1 MDLSTDFLRTFIAV
15 CECKSFSLA
24 TARVHKSQGAI
35 SAQIAKLEEQAGS
48 KFIDRSQRQFRL
60 TEEGE
65 LFLNFAQEMVA
76 KTDATQ
82 QSLQALHNTVQQEV
96 RIGTTRSVGI
106 YLLPGVIGDI
116 TKKFPHMNMSLLTQG
131 RTLTYERLQQGMM
144 DLALVLEDAVPR
156 GLSAEPLRC
165 EPLCF
170 VISPKHPLANKKAI
184 SWEELKTVPFIS
196 GIKGNDFSDMIDE
209 IFEKHG
215 IPRPTGNITIN
226 NLHMRKEA
234 VRAGVGVTV
243 LPCFTVREEVQ
254 SKSLKVLTIKDRP
267 LPDTRLM
274 IVEPHQRSINP
285 NVHLVKKALE
295 ESFMIEANHDESLQP
310 LVLVRRK
317 AKVLMAKML
326 LCGPFA
332 AAGSF
337 TDYLFY

>member
-1 MDLSTDFLRTFIAV
+1 MDISTDFLRTLIAV

-24 TARVHKSQGAI
+24 SVRVHKSQGAI

-48 KFIDRSQRQFRL
+48 QFIDRSQRQFRL
-60 TEEGE
+60 TKEGE

-82 QSLQALHNTVQQEV
+82 QSLQALQNNVHQEV

-106 YLLPGVIGDI
+106 YLLPGVISSI
-116 TKKFPHMNMSLLTQG
+116 TKKFPDMSISLLTQG
-131 RTLTYERLQQGMM
+131 RTLTYERLQQGAL
-144 DLALVLEDAVPR
+144 DLALVLADAVPR
-156 GLSAEPLRC
+156 GLFAEPLRS
-165 EPLCF
+165 ESLCF
-170 VISPKHPLANKKAI
+170 VISSKHPLAGKKAV

-196 GIKGNDFSDMIDE
+196 GVKGNDFSDMIDE

-243 LPCFTVREEVQ
+243 LPAFTVREEVQ
-254 SKSLKVLTIKDRP
+254 SKTLKVLTIKDRR

-274 IVEPHQRSINP
+274 IVEAQRRPKNP
-285 NVHLVKKALE
+285 NVELVKRALQ
-295 ESFMIEANHDESLQP
+295 EALMVETNRHESLP
-310 LVLVRRK
+310 VAL
-317 AKVLMAKML
+317 
-326 LCGPFA
+326 GH
-332 AAGSF
+332 
-337 TDYLFY
+337 

>member
-24 TARVHKSQGAI
+24 SVKVHKSQGAI

-65 LFLNFAQEMVA
+65 LFLNFAEEMVA

-82 QSLQALHNTVQQEV
+82 QSLQALQNNVQQEV

-106 YLLPGVIGDI
+106 YLLPGVIGSI
-116 TKKFPHMNMSLLTQG
+116 TKKFPDMSMSLLTQG
-131 RTLTYERLQQGMM
+131 RTLTYERLRQGSV

-156 GLSAEPLRC
+156 GLFAQPLRS

-170 VISPKHPLANKKAI
+170 VISPKHPLANKKAV

-215 IPRPTGNITIN
+215 IPRPPGNITIN

-254 SKSLKVLTIKDRP
+254 SKTLKVVTIKDRP
-267 LPDTRLM
+267 LPDTQLM
-274 IVEPHQRSINP
+274 IVEAHRRSINP
-285 NVHLVKKALE
+285 NVHLLKKALE
-295 ESFMIEANHDESLQP
+295 ENFMVEANPDESLRP
-310 LVLVRRK
+310 FGLGRRK
-317 AKVLMAKML
+317 RKVLMAKML

-332 AAGSF
+332 AAGSL